1 MKRFSFMALLIFV
14 TGVFAVVSCSTVA
27 KRANDVESDPNYKDG
42 IYVNNHIEHPNKS
55 FWTFLKLRFFGDE
68 EWADHPKAAKL
79 IPQTDIDLPLIKAQ
93 SQQVTWL
100 GHSTF
105 LIQLNGLNILTDPVF
120 SERASPVSFGGPKR
134 YTPVATDIA
143 SLPRIDIVIISHNHY
158 DHLDESSI
166 KQLGNQPIYYVPSG
180 LSPWFVDVGVEK
192 SKVRELRWWQ
202 SAEIGDFKITATPS
216 QHWSARGLGDRHFTH
231 WASWLVESGDTQFWF
246 AGDTGYNDKDFVA
259 IGEHIKKHNKIL
271 DFALIPIGA
280 YAPRHFMKTYHV
292 NTEEAVQIH
301 KDVGSRLSIGMHW
314 GAFPLTA
321 EWPMEPYEKLNAI
334 RAENGL
340 GDYPFET
347 MMIGETVAINE

>member
-1 MKRFSFMALLIFV
+1 MKRISLIAAATLVSTFFV
-14 TGVFAVVSCSTVA
+14 IGSCSSVA
-27 KRANDVESDPNYKDG
+27 KRTSGSDQDPNFKDG
-42 IYVNNHIEHPNKS
+42 IYVNNHTKHPNKT
-55 FWTFLKLRFFGDE
+55 FWAFLKLRFFGDD
-68 EWADHPKAAKL
+68 EWADHTKAADL
-79 IPQTDIDLPLIKAQ
+79 IPKTTIDLPLIKSQ
-93 SQQVTWL
+93 TQQVTWL

-105 LIQLNGLNILTDPVF
+105 LIQLNGLNILTDPIV
-120 SERASPVSFGGPKR
+120 SERSSPVSFGGPKR
-134 YTPVATDIA
+134 YTQVATDIS
-143 SLPRIDIVIISHNHY
+143 SLPKIDVVIISHNHY
-158 DHLDESSI
+158 DHLDKASI
-166 KQLGNQPIYYVPSG
+166 EQLGSEPVYYVPSG
-180 LSPWFVDVGVEK
+180 LSPWFEDVGVEK

-202 SAEIGDFKITATPS
+202 SVTSGDFKITATPS
-216 QHWSARGLGDRHFTH
+216 QHWSARGLGDRFRTH
-231 WASWLVESGDTQFWF
+231 WASWLVENGDTQFWF

-301 KDVGSRLSIGMHW
+301 KDVGSRFSIGMHW

-347 MMIGETVAINE
+347 MKIGETVAIN